1 MSDVANL
8 LNAVNDLFI
17 AAWQFAAVFCSS
29 LYHLVTNVAN
39 LIFTVTIA
47 TFSFI
52 IEAVSNVP
60 QFVFRFWALVQPALV
75 YFFSQACI
83 LLSYSWNF
91 MGKLITW
98 AWFQMCALAANL
110 GVGIAQ
116 IWSWTIQ
123 AASFVASFVSA
134 ATVWVISTMVT
145 VTGEISNIT
154 ARLIAW
160 TWLQVCAVAAS
171 LVLGLS
177 QVWTWTA
184 QAVSFVASLVSSST
198 VWILSSITSATSHVC
213 NIKTITW
220 VWYQTCELATSVGL
234 ALSQIWS
241 WTIQAASFI
250 ASSVSSTTVWVVS
263 SIVSVTSHVPGL
275 IQGFLENIK
284 VGVIFITGRFSV
296 ALSYIRSISLST
308 FEIIGVLWGYLWSF
322 VLALAL
328 SAWNVLAI
336 VCASGIDL
344 ISGIFNF
351 LLPFLQLIWQLLSL
365 QFVLTII
372 LGGAIMYVLINKRMP
387 WIQPLLQREQ
397 NSRGRQ
403 QTAEETRT
411 HQNSTCNLENN
422 TSDQQYSQCVVCW
435 DKPKEVVLLPCR
447 HLCLCI
453 ECSNRIRDRC
463 PMCNLRFRNKM
474 PVYT

>member
-8 LNAVNDLFI
+8 LNAVNGLFI
-17 AAWQFAAVFCSS
+17 AVWQFAAVFCSS

-60 QFVFRFWALVQPALV
+60 QFVFRFWALVQPAFV

-83 LLSYSWNF
+83 LLPYSWNF

-110 GVGIAQ
+110 GVGIA
-116 IWSWTIQ
+116 
-123 AASFVASFVSA
+123 
-134 ATVWVISTMVT
+134 
-145 VTGEISNIT
+145 
-154 ARLIAW
+154 
-160 TWLQVCAVAAS
+160 
-171 LVLGLS
+171 
-177 QVWTWTA
+177 
-184 QAVSFVASLVSSST
+184 
-198 VWILSSITSATSHVC
+198 
-213 NIKTITW
+213 
-220 VWYQTCELATSVGL
+220 
-234 ALSQIWS
+234 QIWS

-351 LLPFLQLIWQLLSL
+351 LLTFLSNVPQFVFRFWALVQPAFVYFFSQACILLSYSWNFMGKL
-365 QFVLTII
+365 ITWAWFHMCALAANLGVGIAQYRSWTIQAASFIASSVSSTTVWVVSSIVSVTSHVPGLIQVFLENIKVGVIFITGRFSVALSYIRSISLSTFEIIGVLWGYLWSFVLALALSAWNVLAIVCASGIDLISGIFNFLLTFLSNVPQFVFRFWALVQPAFVYFFSQACI
-372 LGGAIMYVLINKRMP
+372 LLPYSWNFMKKLITWAWFHMCA
-387 WIQPLLQREQ
+387 L
-397 NSRGRQ
+397 
-403 QTAEETRT
+403 AA
-411 HQNSTCNLENN
+411 NLE
-422 TSDQQYSQCVVCW
+422 
-435 DKPKEVVLLPCR
+435 
-447 HLCLCI
+447 
-453 ECSNRIRDRC
+453 
-463 PMCNLRFRNKM
+463 
-474 PVYT
+474 

>member
-1 MSDVANL
+1 MRGIRGCEEYEGVRNTR
-8 LNAVNDLFI
+8 VRGCGEYGG
-17 AAWQFAAVFCSS
+17 AWNTGCEE
-29 LYHLVTNVAN
+29 Y
-39 LIFTVTIA
+39 
-47 TFSFI
+47 
-52 IEAVSNVP
+52 
-60 QFVFRFWALVQPALV
+60 
-75 YFFSQACI
+75 
-83 LLSYSWNF
+83 
-91 MGKLITW
+91 
-98 AWFQMCALAANL
+98 
-110 GVGIAQ
+110 GV
-116 IWSWTIQ
+116 
-123 AASFVASFVSA
+123 
-134 ATVWVISTMVT
+134 
-145 VTGEISNIT
+145 
-154 ARLIAW
+154 
-160 TWLQVCAVAAS
+160 
-171 LVLGLS
+171 
-177 QVWTWTA
+177 
-184 QAVSFVASLVSSST
+184 
-198 VWILSSITSATSHVC
+198 
-213 NIKTITW
+213 
-220 VWYQTCELATSVGL
+220 VGL

-336 VCASGIDL
+336 VCASG
-344 ISGIFNF
+344 
-351 LLPFLQLIWQLLSL
+351 
-365 QFVLTII
+365 
-372 LGGAIMYVLINKRMP
+372 GAIMYVLINKRMP